1 MTAIKELLST
11 KSNGIS
17 VRLFE
22 YDIDDN
28 QSFKELKDYL
38 ISKIR
43 ASKVHNT
50 EIYNLNFYYSKNL
63 NPAFIEKLNK
73 RVAEI
78 TVPKKS
84 RIPQFDVRRE
94 RVTEWMAQLLLE
106 KNYGCR
112 FYEEADKR
120 MNIEPV
126 DIDKHTSGIDVP
138 GIRID
143 NGLIKFSYR
152 RI

>member
-106 KNYGCR
+106 KITGAG
-112 FYEEADKR
+112 FTKKR
-120 MNIEPV
+120 
-126 DIDKHTSGIDVP
+126 
-138 GIRID
+138 
-143 NGLIKFSYR
+143 IKE
-152 RI
+152 